1 MSPNGDKAAH
11 VNTVV
16 SPFLSSYVP
25 MQIGSVQVY
34 ALVDSGAEIS
44 IMNPA
49 VLDQYK
55 TQFQR
60 CTVYPPDRKY
70 IQTATDE
77 RTAIDGMVRVK
88 VRLDGKNT
96 MCKFYLVQNS
106 TPSFILGRD
115 FLTANRA
122 VLKFG
127 VDGSTH
133 MHLSIDPRRQVV
145 ATEQVTVPA
154 NSQVVL
160 IARIKGAPLPDE
172 VVGVNTGSPMLY
184 STGLLPAKAL
194 TKNINGHIL
203 YGCANFTNEQIT
215 IPKGAKIGKFTCISQ
230 KDYVCHLSEEPDT
243 QCSQSHQVAS
253 VCASTCFC
261 MRNSDSTVGRP
272 TCMSG
277 EPCTDSHTSRH
288 DNTCESVQ
296 NQFSQP
302 LCAQT
307 CTCTCQGEKHDHTS
321 DVEDTFSQGAYK
333 VSQHLDFTGT
343 DLTSDQQQKLKD
355 LIDRYW
361 FIFVGP
367 DNILGHCD
375 VLPHKMYVDP
385 KHRPIR
391 RRCYRLGPKQKLAM
405 ENIIH
410 DMEKQGIIQKS
421 TSPWG
426 APCMLVAKRGHNSG
440 YRFVVDFRGIN
451 QLITMDAHPL
461 PTTEE
466 ALDSLGTNEPAYFS
480 TLDLQSGFYQ
490 VSIDPESSHY
500 TAFRCHL
507 GLYEFR
513 RLPMGLKN
521 SPVTFQRVMEAV
533 LRGLTWKCCLVYL
546 DDVCIFSRT
555 FESHLQHIEE
565 VFKRLK
571 EAGLKLRPNKC
582 KFALRQIKY
591 LGHIISS
598 DGIMPDPEKVSAVQE
613 YPVPQSLKDLRAFL
627 GLSGYYRKFVKDY
640 AKISIPLYALT
651 KKGVKYVWTTNC
663 DSAFQA
669 LKLALTSPP
678 LLAYPDYDKHFKV
691 YTDASSF
698 AVGGVLAQDKNG
710 TERVICYVGRSLKPA
725 ERNYGITEK
734 ECLAL
739 VFTIRKLDCY
749 LRYSSFTAI
758 VDHSALKWLFSLKEP
773 VGKFARWITFLQG
786 YNFQIEYRPGQV
798 HQNADAIS
806 RREYNETSETDCIDD
821 DQFPHVGEDF
831 DFMTPAPK
839 SVGQVSALTA
849 QRLQKQ
855 APKVPPPSFEPKTK
869 DILQSAQNLFSP
881 NNIRSSQGQDEQ
893 YTHLLAYLTSGTL
906 PADLSAATR
915 VLKQQGDF
923 FLNDGILY
931 HVWIQPGKGHR
942 SCRSHV
948 QLVIPTQLVKTVL
961 TETHDSPL
969 LGGHLGIARTMD
981 KTRTRFYWP
990 TMHRDIMNWVKSC
1003 EPCNRRKRPMQP
1015 VRAQVIPMPVPSFPF
1030 ERVSTD
1036 ILGPLP
1042 TCKDTGHK
1050 YVLVFIDN
1058 FSKYM
1063 ELIAVPDTKA
1073 ERIAWAFVKEIVC
1086 RHGTPAYL
1094 HSDRGT
1100 NYLSNIVRE
1109 TCKILKVTKTQTTS
1123 YHPQCNGQSE
1133 RCMSYILASLAK
1145 RLDKHHDSWD
1155 LYLPLAQYVYNTSP
1169 CLDSTGYTPAFLVHG
1184 RILRSPI
1191 DNLTPELPEPP
1202 RSAQQYVAKL
1212 FHVLESARQDAET
1225 TLKERKDSMQ
1235 TKFQPKVHN
1244 PEFHVGDSVYL
1255 YHPVLTPDQSAKLR
1269 SPWTGPHYI
1278 VQKFSNVNVQ
1288 LRRQSDNSLLP
1299 GRVHVNRLKKATDR
1313 NLPTEDPPQ
1322 ALQDTGSESSKPQ
1335 YASAEPKDVPNTP
1348 PPHEPDT
1355 LLTPPQDD
1363 ATYYEVEKLVAKRRV
1378 KDKWQYRVKWLTFPS
1393 KSNSWVTYEDLNPLC
1408 QQLACKIHD
1417 CLPTYGQKKAPKC
1430 K

>member
-1 MSPNGDKAAH
+1 MSPDSDKAAH

-25 MQIGSVQVY
+25 MQIGSAQVY
-34 ALVDSGAEIS
+34 ALVDSRAEVS

-49 VLDQYK
+49 MLDQYK

-77 RTAIDGMVRVK
+77 RTAIDGMVTVK

-115 FLTANRA
+115 FLTANGA

-127 VDGSTH
+127 VDGSNS

-145 ATEQVTVPA
+145 TTEHVTVPP
-154 NSQVVL
+154 NSHVVM
-160 IARIKGAPLPDE
+160 IARIKGAPLPND
-172 VVGVNTGSPMLY
+172 VVGINTGSPMLY

-203 YGCANFTNEQIT
+203 YGCANFTTEQIT
-215 IPKGAKIGKFTCISQ
+215 LPKGAKIGKFTCISQ
-230 KDYVCHLSEEPDT
+230 KDYVCHISEEPDT
-243 QCSQSHQVAS
+243 QCSQSQGAS

-261 MRNSDSTVGRP
+261 MRNTEHSSTC

-277 EPCTDSHTSRH
+277 APRPDNHTTSH
-288 DNTCESVQ
+288 DGACESVQ
-296 NQFSQP
+296 NQCSQSP
-302 LCAQT
+302 CAQICTHT
-307 CTCTCQGEKHDHTS
+307 CTDVNHDHTS
-321 DVEDTFSQGAYK
+321 DVEDTVSHAYK

-343 DLTSDQQQKLKD
+343 TLTSDQQQKLKD

-367 DNILGHCD
+367 DNILGQCD
-375 VLPHKMYVDP
+375 MLPHKMYVDP

-405 ENIIH
+405 ENIIQ

-451 QLITMDAHPL
+451 QLIAMDAHPL

-466 ALDSLGTNEPAYFS
+466 ALDSLGANEPAYFS

-513 RLPMGLKN
+513 RLPIGLKN

-571 EAGLKLRPNKC
+571 QAGLKLRPNKC

-591 LGHIISS
+591 LGHIINS
-598 DGIMPDPEKVSAVQE
+598 DGIMPDPEKVAAVRE
-613 YPVPQSLKDLRAFL
+613 YPVPKSLKDLRAFL

-651 KKGVKYVWTTNC
+651 KKGIKYVWTKNC

-691 YTDASSF
+691 YADASSF

-749 LRYSSFTAI
+749 LRYSSLTAI

-786 YNFQIEYRPGQV
+786 YNFQIEYGPGQV

-806 RREYNETSETDCIDD
+806 RREYNQTSETDCIDD
-821 DQFPHVGEDF
+821 DQFPHVGDDF
-831 DFMTPAPK
+831 DFVTTAPK
-839 SVGQVSALTA
+839 PVGQVSALTA

-855 APKVPPPSFEPKTK
+855 APRVPPPSFEPMTK

-881 NNIRSSQGQDEQ
+881 DNVRSLQGQDKQ

-906 PADLSAATR
+906 PTDLSVATR
-915 VLKQQGDF
+915 ILKQQGDY

-969 LGGHLGIARTMD
+969 LGGHLGIARTME

-1003 EPCNRRKRPMQP
+1003 EPCNKRKRPMQP

-1042 TCKDTGHK
+1042 TCKGTGHK
-1050 YVLVFIDN
+1050 YMCWCLLTISVSTWNL
-1058 FSKYM
+1058 
-1063 ELIAVPDTKA
+1063 LL
-1073 ERIAWAFVKEIVC
+1073 
-1086 RHGTPAYL
+1086 YL
-1094 HSDRGT
+1094 
-1100 NYLSNIVRE
+1100 
-1109 TCKILKVTKTQTTS
+1109 ILKQR
-1123 YHPQCNGQSE
+1123 G
-1133 RCMSYILASLAK
+1133 
-1145 RLDKHHDSWD
+1145 
-1155 LYLPLAQYVYNTSP
+1155 
-1169 CLDSTGYTPAFLVHG
+1169 
-1184 RILRSPI
+1184 
-1191 DNLTPELPEPP
+1191 
-1202 RSAQQYVAKL
+1202 
-1212 FHVLESARQDAET
+1212 
-1225 TLKERKDSMQ
+1225 
-1235 TKFQPKVHN
+1235 
-1244 PEFHVGDSVYL
+1244 
-1255 YHPVLTPDQSAKLR
+1255 
-1269 SPWTGPHYI
+1269 
-1278 VQKFSNVNVQ
+1278 
-1288 LRRQSDNSLLP
+1288 LP
-1299 GRVHVNRLKKATDR
+1299 G
-1313 NLPTEDPPQ
+1313 
-1322 ALQDTGSESSKPQ
+1322 
-1335 YASAEPKDVPNTP
+1335 
-1348 PPHEPDT
+1348 
-1355 LLTPPQDD
+1355 LLSH
-1363 ATYYEVEKLVAKRRV
+1363 R
-1378 KDKWQYRVKWLTFPS
+1378 
-1393 KSNSWVTYEDLNPLC
+1393 
-1408 QQLACKIHD
+1408 
-1417 CLPTYGQKKAPKC
+1417 
-1430 K
+1430 